1 MASTEAL
8 EQYNYTHIYVHHP
21 SKTLHS
27 LIMAMSAF
35 LKEDLIVD
43 PGQTHRARAR
53 ERCVVD
59 LVVHNFCT
67 EKVVIKIP
75 LKQQSQAGQC

>member
-35 LKEDLIVD
+35 LKEEDLI
-43 PGQTHRARAR
+43 
-53 ERCVVD
+53 
-59 LVVHNFCT
+59 
-67 EKVVIKIP
+67 I
-75 LKQQSQAGQC
+75 